1 MYYSKLRLDFNP
13 FVDLPTKYY
22 HLDNTEKLTVWNKY
36 IDTNDLNNSTRD
48 WFIKNNLFLKSCII
62 ITYLPNSS
70 CPIHVDGNNT
80 DEYDYRQFTAI
91 NFTMGG
97 RGSIQWFK
105 PTGET
110 PTDVFHTEIA
120 KSPII
125 KYDEATSELADTH
138 AGTDPAVVR
147 VDMPHRGVNMSNQ
160 TRYSITLR
168 WLPKLTW
175 EQAQEKFKPFFL

>member
-1 MYYSKLRLDFNP
+1 MYYKKLKLDFNP
-13 FVDLPTKYY
+13 FDKLPEHYY
-22 HLDNTEKLTVWNKY
+22 QIEDKTLKVWNKY
-36 IDTNDLNNSTRD
+36 IDTADFNKNTRD

-97 RGSIQWFK
+97 QGSIQWFE

-110 PTDVFHTEIA
+110 PTNVFHTEIA

-125 KYDEATSELADTH
+125 KYDETTSELADTH
-138 AGTDPAVVR
+138 AGTDPALVR
-147 VDMPHRGVNMSNQ
+147 IDVPHKGTNVSDRI
-160 TRYSITLR
+160 RYSITLR

-175 EQAQEKFKPFFL
+175 EEAQKKFKPFFL